1 MLSFKHDLIFSLR
14 HSRWLDPVR
23 KLLIDRLELALSLGN
38 IIAR

>member
-14 HSRWLDPVR
+14 HGRGLDPVR
-23 KLLIDRLELALSLGN
+23 KLLIDCLELALSLGN